1 MARRVRVTGSDGE
14 WIAELGAS
22 GVTLSSTNQ
31 EAGAFVVTDEG
42 AGHFAIDGPPAARHG
57 VAVASGG
64 DTAWVSIDGHV
75 FEFQVTQD
83 ADRAPRPAA
92 RDQDALSPPMS
103 ATVVRVAVRPGDVV
117 QAGDTLVLLEAMK
130 MELSIRAPR
139 AGTVRAIHCREG
151 DLVQPGTVVV
161 DLE

>member
-14 WIAELGAS
+14 WIAELGAA
-22 GVTLSSTNQ
+22 GVTLSGTNQ

-42 AGHFAIDGPPAARHG
+42 AGRFAIDGPPTARHG

-83 ADRAPRPAA
+83 ADRAARSAA
-92 RDQDALSPPMS
+92 QRGHDALSPPMS
-103 ATVVRVAVRPGDVV
+103 ATVVRVAVRPGDAV
-117 QAGDTLVLLEAMK
+117 QVGDTLVVLEAM
-130 MELSIRAPR
+130 
-139 AGTVRAIHCREG
+139 
-151 DLVQPGTVVV
+151 
-161 DLE
+161 